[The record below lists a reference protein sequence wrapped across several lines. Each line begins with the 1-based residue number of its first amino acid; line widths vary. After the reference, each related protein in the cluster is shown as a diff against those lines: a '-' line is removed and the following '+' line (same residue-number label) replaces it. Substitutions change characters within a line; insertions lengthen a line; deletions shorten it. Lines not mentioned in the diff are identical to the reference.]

1 MLQLTLDM
9 EMPQECHECQFQL
22 KFKNGEADS
31 WYSRRCVIEQR
42 IIEYPKPQW
51 CPLRDARIV
60 EKSENENKKEVLE
73 EIKNGKV

>member
-22 KFKNGEADS
+22 KFKDGEADN
-31 WYSRRCVIEQR
+31 WYSRRCIIEQR
-42 IIEYPKPQW
+42 MIEYPKPQW
-51 CPLRDARIV
+51 CPLRDSRIV
-60 EKSENENKKEVLE
+60 NKSDNEKIKEALE